1 MPVMWS
7 SRVMVSTA
15 SLFGTVNVALKSR
28 VSPLVAAAESFH
40 VPSTLLIFLSIL
52 VTLVLIWVK
61 PRVWPLLILTL
72 PPIVV
77 DTRIGIPWASTT
89 R

>member
-1 MPVMWS
+1 MWS

-40 VPSTLLIFLSIL
+40 VPSMLLIFLSIL
-52 VTLVLIWVK
+52 VTLVLIWVE
-61 PRVWPLLILTL
+61 PRVCPLVILVA
-72 PPIVV
+72 PPMVV
-77 DTRIGIPWASTT
+77 DTRIGMP
-89 R
+89 

>member
-1 MPVMWS
+1 MPVAWS

-40 VPSTLLIFLSIL
+40 VPSTLLIFFVDL
-52 VTLVLIWVK
+52 VTLVLICGN
-61 PRVWPLLILTL
+61 RGSG
-72 PPIVV
+72 
-77 DTRIGIPWASTT
+77 RCSS
-89 R
+89 

>member
-1 MPVMWS
+1 M
-7 SRVMVSTA
+7 
-15 SLFGTVNVALKSR
+15 
-28 VSPLVAAAESFH
+28 
-40 VPSTLLIFLSIL
+40 IFLSIL
-52 VTLVLIWVK
+52 VTLVLIWVG